1 MMTPERARFHLL
13 LLQNGERSLLDAEIA
28 AALAADAPLS
38 DLLLDLSVCRDA
50 AELNSVLHEYL
61 LDHPADEGAVEAML
75 RAEIAARFQQ
85 GSITQHAALA
95 LMRSVGPLTDLAADA
110 SAAEEYIDLAAEGH
124 ISEEAAALCMDA
136 LLRGEPLPDVW
147 QLDKAIRRAKKR
159 GEPYPGEGHPAIL
172 SLDNPPKN
180 ATIGEKS
187 HTHRSQSSMF
197 KKLKKTFIGN
207 KAFYRTLLVILLP
220 LVVQQGFTS
229 FVNMLDT
236 LMVGSLGEESLSAVG
251 VVNQIMMVFNLTLFG
266 GLSGISIF
274 GSQFAGKGDV
284 DGMRQS
290 FRAKLY
296 FGAFVFALG
305 LLILMTFGD
314 SFIGVFMA
322 AEKSPL
328 SQVSLTPAALQGVN
342 ALFAVRGTDFVCA
355 GLGALPAGLSSA
367 LENGAEVYSAS
378 LTALAE
384 SRVAFAMQEGHDYLT
399 IMLFGL
405 LPFILVQCYAGSMR
419 EMGKTVAIM
428 VASIV
433 AILTNLVLNFLLIY
447 EPREFLGMSI
457 WGAGLGV
464 RGAAVA
470 TVISRFVEMFIVL
483 IYAHCHQN
491 RYIFLKG
498 AFRNG
503 YVPLSLL
510 RRVAV
515 TGSPLLLNEVLWSLG
530 MTFINQC
537 YSTRGM
543 TALAALNITSTAW
556 NLFCIVMFAMGNAV
570 SIMVGQYLGRGD
582 KQGARDV
589 DNKLLFITVV
599 SHIILGAGLCACS
612 GFIPFMFDVSARA
625 QQLATRT
632 LVIAGLSLPI
642 HAFLH
647 ATYFTIRSGGK
658 TLITFLFDSVYTW
671 AVPAVLA
678 FCLSRF
684 TDADVVTMYFCIQF
698 IDVVK
703 LVIGLF
709 MLRSDFWANNIV
721 ADQNTQEA

>member
-1 MMTPERARFHLL
+1 MTPERARFHLIL
-13 LLQNGERSLLDAEIA
+13 LEHGERTLLDAEVN

-38 DLLLDLSVCRDA
+38 DLLLDLSVCRND
-50 AELNSVLHEYL
+50 AELHHVLHEYL
-61 LDHPADEGAVEAML
+61 LDHPADIAAVEALL
-75 RAEIAARFQQ
+75 REEITARYLR
-85 GSITQHAALA
+85 GSLSQSQAIA
-95 LMRSVGPLTDLAADA
+95 LMRTAGADTDLALAADY
-110 SAAEEYIDLAAEGH
+110 AEEYADMAAEGY
-124 ISEEAAALCMDA
+124 ISEEAAVLYTEA
-136 LLRGEPLPDVW
+136 LLRGEALPDVW

-159 GEPYPGEGHPAIL
+159 GEPWPGEDHPAICT
-172 SLDNPPKN
+172 LDNPRKPV
-180 ATIGEKS
+180 TIGENTQS
-187 HTHRSQSSMF
+187 DRSTPSMF
-197 KKLKKTFIGN
+197 KTLKKTFIGD

-220 LVVQQGFTS
+220 LVIQQGFTS

-251 VVNQIMMVFNLTLFG
+251 VVNQILMVFNLTLFG

-274 GSQFAGKGDV
+274 GSQFAGKMDV

-296 FGAFVFALG
+296 FGAAVIVLGVGVLLFFGDTFIGIFMAGEVDADRAAFAL
-305 LLILMTFGD
+305 
-314 SFIGVFMA
+314 
-322 AEKSPL
+322 
-328 SQVSLTPAALQGVN
+328 
-342 ALFAVRGTDFVCA
+342 R
-355 GLGALPAGLSSA
+355 
-367 LENGAEVYSAS
+367 
-378 LTALAE
+378 
-384 SRVAFAMQEGHDYLT
+384 EGHDYLR
-399 IMLFGL
+399 IMLAGL
-405 LPFILVQCYAGSMR
+405 PAFVLVQCYAGSMR

-428 VASIV
+428 VASVIAV
-433 AILTNLVLNFLLIY
+433 LTNLVLNFLLIY
-447 EPREFLGMSI
+447 DTRELTLFGLQFTM
-457 WGAGLGV
+457 WGAGMGV
-464 RGAAVA
+464 RGAALA
-470 TVISRFVEMFIVL
+470 TSISRYVELVIVL
-483 IYAHCHQN
+483 VYAHLHQN
-491 RYIFLKG
+491 RYVFLRG

-510 RRVAV
+510 KKVAI
-515 TGSPLLLNEVLWSLG
+515 TGSPLLLNEVFWSLG

-543 TALAALNITSTAW
+543 SALAALNITSTAW
-556 NLFCIVMFAMGNAV
+556 NLFCIIMFAMGNAV

-599 SHIILGAGLCACS
+599 SHILLGACLALCS
-612 GFIPFMFDVSARA
+612 GLIPQLFDVTEEARA
-625 QQLATRT
+625 LASKT
-632 LVIAGLSLPI
+632 LIIAGASLPI

-658 TLITFLFDSVYTW
+658 TFITFLFDSAYTW

-684 TDADVVTMYFCIQF
+684 TQTDVVTMYFCIQF

-709 MLRSDFWANNIV
+709 MLKSDFWANNIV
-721 ADQNTQEA
+721 EDQNTSEA